1 MFGSDIDPSGL
12 GQTAAETPA
21 IAAIIYCQEL
31 NALPPGTSLI
41 SPVDGVDLPTSSCK
55 KWGYPAPGSDAY
67 EYGTACA
74 IATRTQPLDH
84 HIRAAT
90 LTIAMSESPEIC
102 EFSST
107 EAISQHCY
115 NVSTSN

>member
-12 GQTAAETPA
+12 GQTAAKTPA

-55 KWGYPAPGSDAY
+55 
-67 EYGTACA
+67 
-74 IATRTQPLDH
+74 R
-84 HIRAAT
+84 
-90 LTIAMSESPEIC
+90 
-102 EFSST
+102 
-107 EAISQHCY
+107 
-115 NVSTSN
+115 